1 MGILDRYIARQ
12 FLTNIILLFV
22 VLFAFIIVIDFS
34 LNFDEFLRF
43 AEERLKARGEEVTA
57 LAKGLGAVQLELDLW
72 LPRLPLLFNYLLGL
86 VMVGAMGFTCAQM
99 VQHREF
105 VALLSGG
112 ISLRRAA
119 RPIIIVA
126 LAMLALTAVNRE
138 VLLPEIAPLLTRD
151 KKDAGK
157 RTLGM
162 TQVSLSA
169 DGRGRLWQADRFDID
184 ASRLEVVRVWE
195 RDADGLMT
203 ARITAAEATWDAQ
216 RRGWALKDGV
226 AEDARAATPGG
237 PMTRRAA
244 IDFIE
249 TDLDPTTLRMRRF
262 EGYSQNLSTMQLAE
276 LVSRFKAAPQ
286 PPLRRIEQLERI
298 RYARIADPIAT
309 FLTLLICMPFF
320 LRREPASMIVA
331 SLTCAPVALGALLVT
346 LVGVTGSVPGLPPQ
360 LGVFTPV
367 MVLLPIALLAQSS
380 IKT

>member
-244 IDFIE
+244 M
-249 TDLDPTTLRMRRF
+249 TSSRRTWTPPRC
-262 EGYSQNLSTMQLAE
+262 GCAASRATARTSPPCSWQNW
-276 LVSRFKAAPQ
+276 SRASRPRPS
-286 PPLRRIEQLERI
+286 PPCGGSSSWN
-298 RYARIADPIAT
+298 ASAT
-309 FLTLLICMPFF
+309 
-320 LRREPASMIVA
+320 PAS
-331 SLTCAPVALGALLVT
+331 P
-346 LVGVTGSVPGLPPQ
+346 
-360 LGVFTPV
+360 TPSRR
-367 MVLLPIALLAQSS
+367 SS
-380 IKT
+380 RC